1 MEGLTAA
8 YERLEKDRAGVMV
21 ERDQL
26 AVAQKELSARS
37 ESPNSVFWISRS
49 RRNRSKLRS
58 MNSRRISPRRALFSI
73 EAEAAH
79 AAAAERSGTFVKSVK
94 DQEVALHSAEQ
105 KIAML
110 EARIEELMRSTLGER
125 AVLDERLAKLTKQFE
140 AEAAARSFAEG
151 ALHTARQARGAQLHG
166 DDDGSSGGQEPS
178 AKIEPAPGKIAWL
191 RR

>member
-58 MNSRRISPRRALFSI
+58 MNSRRISPRRALF
-73 EAEAAH
+73 
-79 AAAAERSGTFVKSVK
+79 V
-94 DQEVALHSAEQ
+94 
-105 KIAML
+105 
-110 EARIEELMRSTLGER
+110 
-125 AVLDERLAKLTKQFE
+125 
-140 AEAAARSFAEG
+140 
-151 ALHTARQARGAQLHG
+151 
-166 DDDGSSGGQEPS
+166 
-178 AKIEPAPGKIAWL
+178 
-191 RR
+191 